1 VKPFRSLAS
10 HLLLPLAFAVVFLL
24 VLEGGVRVMG
34 RWRGGA
40 WPLTRAEEGAA
51 FSRHLRGALQ
61 RHPYLVIAGIPGG
74 GLEIPG
80 HSVRMNSRGY
90 RGPEI
95 RMPKPAGRYRVV
107 CTGGSTTFDVRSPD
121 DEKTWPSRLGA
132 RLVASDGDVVNAG
145 VSGWTTLESLISLEA
160 RDIDLEPDL
169 VVVYAGVN
177 DAQPA
182 GFSPFA
188 RDYSHGH
195 GEILARVVGV
205 EDTPIPFVSHSL
217 LIQSLGDALRQG
229 PAKVHAMPWKTAG
242 NRAADIPDEA
252 AAVFERNLRST
263 IAVARAA
270 GARTLVIAQSV
281 RLRKGY
287 EAADREYYESWTP
300 GLTFE
305 GAGRALARYNEVGRR
320 LGQEG
325 AAFFLDPFASGAFTD
340 ADFADSVHFSVS
352 GSDRFAGLL
361 AAYLE
366 TPEGPRK
373 SR

>member
-1 VKPFRSLAS
+1 MKSLRALAS
-10 HLLLPLAFAVVFLL
+10 HLLFPLAFAAAFFL
-24 VLEGGVRVMG
+24 VLEGGARAIG

-40 WPLTRAEEGAA
+40 WPLTRAEEGAV
-51 FSRHLRGALQ
+51 FSHRLRGALE
-61 RHPYLVIAGIPGG
+61 RHPYLVIAGVPGG

-95 RMPKPAGRYRVV
+95 QMPKPLGRYRVV

-121 DEKTWPSRLGA
+121 DAHTWPELLGGRLE
-132 RLVASDGDVVNAG
+132 ASGGDVVNAG
-145 VSGWTTLESLISLEA
+145 LSGWTSLESLISLEI
-160 RDIDLEPDL
+160 RDIDLAPDL

-195 GEILARVVGV
+195 AEILARVVGV
-205 EDTPIPFVSHSL
+205 ENAPVSLAAHSL
-217 LIQSLGDALRQG
+217 LIQSLGDALRHG
-229 PAKVHAMPWKTAG
+229 PAQVHAAPWQAAG
-242 NRAADIPDEA
+242 ARAHDVPDEA
-252 AAVFERNLRST
+252 IAVFERNLRST
-263 IAVARAA
+263 IAVARAG
-270 GARTLVIAQSV
+270 GARTLILAQSV
-281 RLRKGY
+281 RLRKGF

-305 GAGRALARYNEVGRR
+305 GAQRALARYNEVGRR
-320 LGQEG
+320 LGAEG
-325 AAFFLDPFASGAFTD
+325 AAYFLDPFASGVFTD
-340 ADFADSVHFSVS
+340 ADFADSVHFSAA
-352 GSDRFAGLL
+352 GSDRFAGIL

-366 TPEGPRK
+366 SPEGPRR